1 MKKNFRLISFF
12 ISSVILMLFVAFF
25 AVNFGVMSDIIAGIS
40 YRPSDEMSQIRE
52 KLLLTS
58 KGARIFNA
66 TRPEL
71 KEKEEF
77 NQICR
82 DFENEDAVLGC
93 YRNDRVYVYDIPDEE
108 LKGILEATS
117 AHELLHAV
125 YHRMGMDEKAR
136 LSPILWEVYQDNSDV
151 LGDEIELYDESKKEE
166 ELYVRIGTEI
176 ADLPAELDRHYGEI
190 FENQDLIAEF
200 YRSYIGVFREIEE
213 SLEKLSLKIK
223 ELEGVI
229 STKTAQYETDVAAL
243 NADILEF
250 NNCANAPGC
259 FASSSR
265 RNALMA
271 RKEAVSALYDDID
284 GLVAEYNNLVREYN
298 ENLLHGQALNMTINS
313 AILPPE

>member
-25 AVNFGVMSDIIAGIS
+25 AVNFGVISDIIAGIS

-136 LSPILWEVYQDNSDV
+136 LSPMLWEVYQNNSDV

-250 NNCANAPGC
+250 NNCANVPGC

-284 GLVAEYNNLVREYN
+284 GSVAEYNNLVREYN